1 MQIRLVH
8 SCQMNPTELL
18 TAATFE
24 GDRSGHCTPLH
35 CPRTTIYFLLIF
47 NRCTLKY
54 CFLSRNLSKSR
65 MVVRCVANNR
75 SKFISKLEIMTNN
88 GRRKIE
94 DRWFDEET
102 TPCLLSIVD
111 IFQFVKLSRKLAHH
125 FSKYKIDFPANIDQW
140 SSNRTEW
147 LGVRIGEFFEIE
159 NPRRTTRF
167 HDGWRR
173 GLERRRQIRGH
184 ERGRKI
190 MIIKRVITGR
200 KLEWLRVITRQR
212 ERNRPERT
220 LADTAVDPS

>member
-1 MQIRLVH
+1 MQCQLRGSWGSSFNLRELHSISIYAMHRMQIRLVH

-35 CPRTTIYFLLIF
+35 CPRTIIYLLLIL

-65 MVVRCVANNR
+65 MIVRCVANDR

-102 TPCLLSIVD
+102 TLWLRVSSQSSI
-111 IFQFVKLSRKLAHH
+111 FVKLSRKLAHH
-125 FSKYKIDFPANIDQW
+125 FSKYKIP
-140 SSNRTEW
+140 
-147 LGVRIGEFFEIE
+147 G
-159 NPRRTTRF
+159 
-167 HDGWRR
+167 
-173 GLERRRQIRGH
+173 
-184 ERGRKI
+184 
-190 MIIKRVITGR
+190 
-200 KLEWLRVITRQR
+200 
-212 ERNRPERT
+212 
-220 LADTAVDPS
+220 